1 MGYFA
6 NGTEGE
12 LYEARYC
19 SRCLHGRQDSRPCAI
34 WGAHLVYNYDQNHK
48 EDVSALLGMLIPT
61 IGIDNGEC
69 EMFIEDK
76 KG

>member
-19 SRCLHGRQDSRPCAI
+19 SRCRHYDDEPACAV
-34 WGAHLVYNYDQNHK
+34 WAAHLFHNYDECNKNDSILH
-48 EDVSALLGMLIPT
+48 ELIPR
-61 IGIDNGEC
+61 DERGENMQC
-69 EMFIEDK
+69 RMFVAK
-76 KG
+76 